1 MTLPSPVAQLAEQ
14 VAVNHLVWC
23 SNHHGGANW
32 PVIGRA
38 FFIIKILALFKQK
51 IELFSYHGKWYII
64 DIEADMTKVTIPVSD
79 SILTS
84 LNMEA
89 EEIALS
95 MRKEF
100 ALKSFRDGKLTLA
113 QGANFCGMNIY
124 DFISCI
130 SQAGIPVIDYSIED
144 VDRELVQLN
153 ANC

>member
-1 MTLPSPVAQLAEQ
+1 MTQ
-14 VAVNHLVWC
+14 
-23 SNHHGGANW
+23 
-32 PVIGRA
+32 
-38 FFIIKILALFKQK
+38 
-51 IELFSYHGKWYII
+51 
-64 DIEADMTKVTIPVSD
+64 VTIPVSN

-84 LNMEA
+84 LNMGA

-130 SQAGIPVIDYSIED
+130 SQAGIPIVDYSIED
-144 VDRELVQLN
+144 VDQELALLN
-153 ANC
+153 GNPSHHWIC